1 MSTAPNV
8 QRRKM
13 QLICKASATERSCS
27 VNRPAYSGYRS
38 KGRLCA
44 RAATSGR
51 RPVPLLWGEPAG
63 PGRPRGEHRRA
74 DLFFRGLPRSFYL
87 FAAAS
92 PRGLRA
98 RSDKVCVSPAFRKTA
113 PAALGRAFSPKIPG
127 RGTTAPARYCPRVA
141 QLPRHTAPARSV
153 PLRPAP
159 RSRPCAARAQQK
171 RTAEKFRRPFE
182 RALSASQKLSTGCRA
197 SDSWCAAGDAP
208 FRCPACPDTPCR
220 AG

>member
-1 MSTAPNV
+1 MKQKTQASLSGRTSIFVKYAATKRPCFQGAALSTAPNV

-27 VNRPAYSGYRS
+27 VNRPEYSGYRS

-51 RPVPLLWGEPAG
+51 RAASLLWREPAG

-98 RSDKVCVSPAFRKTA
+98 RGDKVCVSPAFCKTGPA
-113 PAALGRAFSPKIPG
+113 PLGRAFSPKIPG
-127 RGTTAPARYCPRVA
+127 RGTTAPRD
-141 QLPRHTAPARSV
+141 TV
-153 PLRPAP
+153 PV
-159 RSRPCAARAQQK
+159 
-171 RTAEKFRRPFE
+171 
-182 RALSASQKLSTGCRA
+182 
-197 SDSWCAAGDAP
+197 
-208 FRCPACPDTPCR
+208 
-220 AG
+220 